1 MIFRMTDELSE
12 EQKSKRKLK
21 KRGLS
26 SFLFFISAANKITKQ
41 SFLLMRVCIIYTK
54 CFLLG
59 ISKKSLA
66 LIRLSYQNKA
76 FHTFRFSFLLLVFFS
91 RNPYDFLTDRMQ
103 EHSFLLFAI
112 FMRSILFYH
121 RFSGTLGSTTV
132 NRILSFSLSAVIVP

>member
-1 MIFRMTDELSE
+1 MRVSFADIFHLRIPAIRRRLLSQLE
-12 EQKSKRKLK
+12 I
-21 KRGLS
+21 GLP
-26 SFLFFISAANKITKQ
+26 LRQI
-41 SFLLMRVCIIYTK
+41 SFLLATYRGGS
-54 CFLLG
+54 LLQRD
-59 ISKKSLA
+59 KKSLA

-121 RFSGTLGSTTV
+121 RFSGTPGSTTV